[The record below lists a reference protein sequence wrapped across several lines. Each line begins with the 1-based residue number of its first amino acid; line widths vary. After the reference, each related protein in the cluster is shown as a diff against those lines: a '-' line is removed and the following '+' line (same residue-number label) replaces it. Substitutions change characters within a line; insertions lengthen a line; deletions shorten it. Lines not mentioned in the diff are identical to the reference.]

1 MNAPDFEQLT
11 LFREDSPASPS
22 VWLESKKEKKM
33 TVTYGL
39 KCSELSENLRRVGS
53 LVRTYLESSRLPEGE
68 WRKTWKKQAITSS
81 CSILKLR
88 LSERRTE
95 GLELRLWPT
104 PAARDY
110 KGSNSEESIKK
121 SLEAGKNGFLGQL
134 PNAVKMW
141 PTPSASDCGRTSI
154 NPILTKNGTIRHQNK
169 QGGQSYARL
178 DAVAAMY
185 PTPTARCSQT
195 PCEHGDGAPDLATKI
210 GGQLNPT
217 WVEWLMGFP
226 IGWTDLSASETP

>member
-1 MNAPDFEQLT
+1 MSVPDFEQLT
-11 LFREDSPASPS
+11 LFREDFPASPS

-39 KCSELSENLRRVGS
+39 KCLELSENLRRVGS
-53 LVRTYLESSRLPEGE
+53 LVRTYLESSRLPAGE
-68 WRKTWKKQAITSS
+68 WCKTWSKQASTSS
-81 CSILKLR
+81 CLILKLR

-95 GLELRLWPT
+95 EPGLHLWPT

-141 PTPSASDCGRTSI
+141 PTPCAWDAKG
-154 NPILTKNGTIRHQNK
+154 
-169 QGGQSYARL
+169 L
-178 DAVAAMY
+178 DTHLRKDATETRSVLLSQKIAM
-185 PTPTARCSQT
+185 
-195 PCEHGDGAPDLATKI
+195 HGEN

-217 WVEWLMGFP
+217 WVEWLMGWP
-226 IGWTDLSASETP
+226 LGWTDLKHLATARFRSWLQQHSKSLNKD